1 MSQILIVDDEP
12 HLEILIQQ
20 KFRKEIKAGDYAF
33 LFAQNGR
40 EALDVVNKTPSEIHV
55 VATDLNMPEMDGITL
70 LKKVKEKHPHI
81 HFIIISAY
89 TDQDSIETT
98 QDLGAG
104 HFLTKPL
111 DLNELG
117 KLLKSFYS
125 S

>member
-20 KFRKEIKAGDYAF
+20 KFRKEIKAGDYSF

-40 EALDVVNKTPSEIHV
+40 EALDIVNDTPSIHV

-70 LKKVKEKHPHI
+70 LKHVKEKHPHI

-89 TDQDSIETT
+89 TDQDSIDTT
-98 QDLGAG
+98 QELGAG

-111 DLNELG
+111 NLTELG
-117 KLLKSFYS
+117 KLLTSFLPG
-125 S
+125 